1 MQGKIHTMTDKEL
14 IKEFKRAPWKN
25 KEEAEVFLLVSAK
38 QQTRPPVLAQM
49 LSILCNRRAAANDRV
64 QSMRCAVFERLSDG
78 VDHKGLFT
86 PYVEALP
93 LADDRV
99 RPVLVKRIPK
109 VNNPREHGKLCDLL
123 RSQDQGV
130 RQVAVKVLKKVGG
143 KRAIEILGEMVLEAG
158 FQGRRESMEVA
169 VSIAGHYAIDILKGG
184 LAVGSPQEKVLAL
197 KILSDEHYMAK
208 VIPEALKALL
218 KGLESESE
226 MVVSQAILSF
236 SALCDEED
244 YFEYIAPFLDSPS
257 PGLVRSAIPNLKRFH
272 TARSIALLDR
282 KLRGG
287 PNIVRMQVLDTLE
300 QIGNNDVLPPLVEA
314 LSNKHIEI
322 RNRASEVLSSLSRSG
337 KVETSRVIIWLLR
350 SPDVNVRRVAVELA
364 RSIPDPEGQLWPKLL
379 AALRDVDWWVRE
391 RVKDA
396 LVEMA
401 GKQLT
406 PSIVGYLK
414 DPYDV
419 IRRFAVEI
427 LQQVGDPRALGALI
441 TTAREDE
448 DWLTREKAIEAAAS
462 LKDERAVPYIVDIM
476 KREEDLRF
484 VCIQALIDLEARS
497 AVKQVVGLL
506 ESENSDTRLAALR
519 FLDHFQATKFAPQV
533 LPLRED
539 SSVEVSNLARE
550 MMVRWEPSMAGDQES
565 DADRNVSILDRMLIE
580 MANSGADDLILAS
593 GQRSYMKKLDKV
605 IPVSS
610 KLFSSEQVATLLRPL
625 LTASQLEE
633 LEALHDVDFSYDVRS
648 RGLRF
653 RINVF
658 NKEGGLGAV
667 FRIIKSTVPDLKK
680 LGLPEV
686 VMSFGDLTYGLVV
699 VGGPTGSGK
708 STTLAA
714 IIDYINRTYNRHVIS
729 LEDPIEVVHESKK
742 GLVNQ
747 REVGTHT
754 SAFSTAL
761 RSILRQDPDV
771 ILVGEMRDLET
782 IAFAIAAADSGHLV
796 FGTLHTAT
804 ADTSIDRLINA
815 FPSEEKDQVRISI
828 AENLRAVLCQ
838 YLLKRVDQDG
848 RRVAAEVM
856 INNDAIANLIRKG
869 KTYQIPSVV
878 ATSREQGMQS
888 MDNEL
893 MRLYRAGVISV
904 EDAYMKANS
913 KKEFEDL
920 VGEEGR
926 PKDVPASADP
936 GRPPD
941 EGPAGEALVVDLPP
955 DQPAGANRRSGGS

>member
-1 MQGKIHTMTDKEL
+1 MTDKEL

-25 KEEAEVFLLVSAK
+25 KEETEVFLLVSAK
-38 QQTRPPVLAQM
+38 QQIRPPVLAQM

-130 RQVAVKVLKKVGG
+130 RQVAAKVLKKVGG
-143 KRAIEILGEMVLEAG
+143 KMAIEILGELVLEAA

-208 VIPEALKALL
+208 VIPKALKALL

-236 SALCDEED
+236 SSLCDEED

-441 TTAREDE
+441 TAAREDE

-462 LKDERAVPYIVDIM
+462 LKDERAVPYIIDIM

-497 AVKQVVGLL
+497 AVKQVAGLL
-506 ESENSDTRLAALR
+506 ESDNSDTRLAALR
-519 FLDHFQATKFAPQV
+519 FLDHFQATQFAPQV

-550 MMVRWEPSMAGDQES
+550 MMVRWEPSMAGHQDS
-565 DADRNVSILDRMLIE
+565 DADRNISILDRMLIE

-610 KLFSSEQVATLLRPL
+610 KLFSAEQVETLLRPL
-625 LTASQLEE
+625 LSVSQLEA

-667 FRIIKSTVPDLKK
+667 FRIIKSTVPDLQK

-686 VMSFGDLTYGLVV
+686 VMSFGDLTYGLVL

-856 INNDAIANLIRKG
+856 INNDAISNLIRKG

-926 PKDVPASADP
+926 PKDVPASADA

-941 EGPAGEALVVDLPP
+941 QGPDGEALVVDLLPG
-955 DQPAGANRRSGGS
+955 QPAGANRGGGVS